1 MPSRPSVMEWCIKMP
16 FPDAVSSLHPGFP
29 RLQNSV
35 TQTFLLPKLTSLWL
49 SVTAAHW
56 LKTNTT
62 PIAALRILSFC
73 PTLWFP
79 CGNFHTGYQ
88 MVLSSLSEQY
98 PMYWSAFYCCDEVFF
113 SHPIPHCSASPPPAP
128 ITSMFFHPQGL
139 PNTQW
144 PPCLLVLQIKH
155 I

>member
-113 SHPIPHCSASPPPAP
+113 SHPIPHCSASPPPCPHYIHVLPSPGSPQHTVAP
-128 ITSMFFHPQGL
+128 MSTGT
-139 PNTQW
+139 PN
-144 PPCLLVLQIKH
+144 
-155 I
+155 